1 MEVAPPTI
9 FTLFNKMKT
18 DYGKNNESLP
28 ENLQAI
34 LVELV
39 KKYETENSWVRKRQ
53 IMQWKKNER
62 FWHGI
67 QFIFWS
73 ETNQDWMAPI
83 ETSFYNSEADN
94 EDMNGPF
101 YDYVVNIFKAHG
113 EAIIAALSAQIPA
126 VRFPPDNADSVEDQ
140 ETSKTFSKIADLI
153 QRHNQAKR
161 ILLQALLMLWN
172 QGIVAAYHAPKFDR
186 AFGNIQIPQYKEG
199 MQCPECGY
207 IHDPST
213 QGTEQSGDV
222 SGPSDNNIGPVPP
235 AQGSINCP
243 QCAQGDDLHLPQQ
256 VPMQPSP
263 ILDSFKSAPK
273 MRVLIDIYG
282 PLNVKVPY
290 YARTQKDFTYLI
302 CALDQPKSYL
312 KSIYC
317 TDEKG
322 NFDDALARKIDA
334 DGSEDMGTYE
344 RIGRSPSAYSY
355 NLDGDQYL
363 ATLKRCW
370 LRPWVF
376 DDMSESLASEREEL
390 KALFPDGVYI
400 GMVGRVYVESR
411 NESMDDYWT
420 IGQAGLSTYI
430 HSDPIG
436 QSLVPIQEIRN
447 VTVNLTLETIEQAIP
462 SGFADTDTLNF
473 DVYNKHEARPGMIY
487 PVKRKPGEPLNQSFY
502 TQDRATL
509 SKEIPQFVQQLD
521 KDGQFVVGSFPSIYG
536 GPGEG
541 NSRTAAE
548 YNMSRQMALQ
558 RLSII
563 WSLLNFWWSKLM
575 EKCVHLYVDNMI
587 EDERFVTRNKNSYVN
602 VWIRRSELTGN
613 VGEVEPEGD
622 ESFPISIAQ
631 KQSLLMSLFQLQ
643 SPEINEAL
651 FQTENRSLISEAFAL
666 TEFKMPGEDQRI
678 KQMREIN
685 DIIANMQQI
694 QPEKD
699 VDDNPVHIECVR
711 SYLVSDV
718 GLDLKITNPQAYGLL
733 FQHLELHIELQQL
746 MQMPPPMQGSPAQQ
760 APPQGP
766 PNV

>member
-1 MEVAPPTI
+1 MP
-9 FTLFNKMKT
+9 N
-18 DYGKNNESLP
+18 YGQNNENLP
-28 ENLQAI
+28 ENLQEI
-34 LVELV
+34 LKELV
-39 KKYETENSWVRKRQ
+39 KKYEVENSWVRKRQ

-73 ETNQDWMAPI
+73 EANQDWMAPI
-83 ETSFYNSEADN
+83 ETSFAGEEDN
-94 EDMNGPF
+94 QEMNGPF
-101 YDYVVNIFKAHG
+101 YDYVVNIYKAHG

-126 VRFPPDNADSVEDQ
+126 VRFPPDNADSSEDL
-140 ETSKTFSKIADLI
+140 ETAKTFSKIADLI

-161 ILLQALLMLWN
+161 LLLQALLMLWN
-172 QGIVAAYHAPKFDR
+172 QGLVAAYHAPKFDR
-186 AFGNIQIPQYKEG
+186 AFGNIQVPQYKPG

-207 IHDPST
+207 VQDGEESN
-213 QGTEQSGDV
+213 DV
-222 SGPSDNNIGPVPP
+222 
-235 AQGSINCP
+235 NCP
-243 QCAQGDDLHLPQQ
+243 QCSQGASKDDCGVPPQQ
-256 VPMQPSP
+256 PQQIPMQPSP
-263 ILDSFKSAPK
+263 ILDGFKTAPK
-273 MRVLIDIYG
+273 MRVMIDIYG
-282 PLNVKVPY
+282 PLHVKVPY

-302 CALDQPKSYL
+302 CELDQPKSFL
-312 KSIYC
+312 KSLYC
-317 TDEKG
+317 NVVGENGKTTFNED
-322 NFDDALARKIDA
+322 LARKIDS
-334 DGSEDMGTYE
+334 DGTTDMGSYE

-363 ATLKRCW
+363 ATLKRTW

-376 DDMSESLASEREEL
+376 DDMLDTQAQERDEL
-390 KALFPDGVYI
+390 KELFPDGCYI
-400 GMVGRVYVESR
+400 GMVGNVYVESR
-411 NESMDDYWT
+411 NECMDEYWT

-436 QSLVPIQEIRN
+436 QSLIPIQEIRN

-473 DVYNKHEARPGMIY
+473 DVYNAHEARPGMIY
-487 PVKRKPGEPLNQSFY
+487 PVKKKPGEALNNSFY

-509 SKEIPQFVQQLD
+509 SKEVPMFVDQLD

-575 EKCVHLYVDNMI
+575 EKCVHLYVENMI
-587 EDERFVTRNKNSYVN
+587 EDERFVQKQKNNYVN
-602 VWIRRSELTGN
+602 VWIRRSELTGS

-631 KQSLLMSLFQLQ
+631 KQTLLMSLFQLQ

-651 FQTENRSLISEAFAL
+651 FQTENRSLISEAFAM

-685 DIIANMQQI
+685 DMMANLQPI

-699 VDDNPVHIECVR
+699 VDDNPIHIEATR
-711 SYLVSDV
+711 SFLVSDV
-718 GLDLKITNPQAYGLL
+718 GLDLKQSNPQAYGII
-733 FQHLELHIELQQL
+733 FEHLELHIELEQL
-746 MQMPPPMQGSPAQQ
+746 MMPVVQPVGPNGQPTQNNVPTQ
-760 APPQGP
+760 QGP
-766 PNV
+766 QQ

>member
-1 MEVAPPTI
+1 
-9 FTLFNKMKT
+9 MKS
-18 DYGKNNESLP
+18 DPNNTNLP
-28 ENLQAI
+28 ENLQVI
-34 LVELV
+34 LKELV
-39 KKYETENSWVRKRQ
+39 KKYEVENSWVRKRQ
-53 IMQWKKNER
+53 IQQWKKNER

-83 ETSFYNSEADN
+83 ETSFYNSESDN

-101 YDYVVNIFKAHG
+101 YDYVVNICKPAG
-113 EAIIAALSAQIPA
+113 ESIIAALSAQIPA

-153 QRHNQAKR
+153 QKHNQAKR
-161 ILLQALLMLWN
+161 VLLQALLMLWN
-172 QGIVAAYHAPKFDR
+172 QGNVFAYHAPKFDK
-186 AFGNIQIPQYKEG
+186 AFGNIQIPQYKAG
-199 MQCPECGY
+199 MQCPECGFVQEN
-207 IHDPST
+207 DQNSN
-213 QGTEQSGDV
+213 SGDPAGDS
-222 SGPSDNNIGPVPP
+222 SGVDATQQV
-235 AQGSINCP
+235 NCP
-243 QCAQGDDLHLPQQ
+243 QCAVGSPGDPSTNAPPMQPQQ

-263 ILDSFKSAPK
+263 ILGSFKTAPK
-273 MRVLIDIYG
+273 MRVMIDIYG
-282 PLNVKVPY
+282 NLNVKVPY

-302 CALDQPKSYL
+302 CELDQPKSFL
-312 KSIYC
+312 KSLYC
-317 TDEKG
+317 NDVGKNGKTTF
-322 NFDDALARKIDA
+322 NDDLARKIDS
-334 DGSEDMGTYE
+334 DGSVDMGSYE
-344 RIGRSPSAYSY
+344 RIGRSPSTYSY

-376 DDMSESLASEREEL
+376 DDMLDTQQQERDEL
-390 KALFPDGVYI
+390 KELFPDGCYVGMI
-400 GMVGRVYVESR
+400 GNVYVESR
-411 NESMDDYWT
+411 NECMDDYWT
-420 IGQAGLSTYI
+420 VGQAGLSTYI
-430 HSDPIG
+430 HSDPIV
-436 QSLVPIQEIRN
+436 QPLIPIQEIRN

-487 PVKRKPGEPLNQSFY
+487 PVKRKAGDTLSNSFY

-509 SKEIPQFVQQLD
+509 SKEVPLFVQQLD
-521 KDGQFVVGSFPSIYG
+521 KDAQFVVGAFPSIYG

-563 WSLLNFWWSKLM
+563 WSLLNFWWCKLM

-587 EDERFVTRNKNSYVN
+587 EDERFVQKQKNNYIN
-602 VWIRRSELTGN
+602 VWIKRAELTGS

-631 KQSLLMSLFQLQ
+631 KQDLLMKLFTLQ

-651 FQTENRSLISEAFAL
+651 FQSENRSIISEAFAM

-685 DIIANMQQI
+685 DMMANGQQI
-694 QPEKD
+694 MPEKD
-699 VDDNPVHIECVR
+699 VDDNPIHIECTR
-711 SYLVSDV
+711 SFLVSDI
-718 GLDLKITNPQAYGLL
+718 GLDLKATNPQVYSII
-733 FQHLELHIELQQL
+733 FQHLELHIELQS
-746 MQMPPPMQGSPAQQ
+746 MIQMPLAAPGQQ
-760 APPQGP
+760 APGQNNAPPQQGQ
-766 PNV
+766 

>member
-1 MEVAPPTI
+1 
-9 FTLFNKMKT
+9 MKT
-18 DYGKNNESLP
+18 NYGQNNENLP

-34 LVELV
+34 LKELL
-39 KKYETENSWVRKRQ
+39 KKYESENSWVRKRQ
-53 IMQWKKNER
+53 IMQWKKNDR

-83 ETSFYNSEADN
+83 ETSFYNSETDN

-101 YDYVVNIFKAHG
+101 YDYVVNIYKAHG

-153 QRHNQAKR
+153 QKHNQAKR

-172 QGIVAAYHAPKFDR
+172 QGIVAAYHSPKFDR
-186 AFGNIQIPQYKEG
+186 AFGNIQIPQYKPG
-199 MQCPECGY
+199 MQCPECGF
-207 IHDPST
+207 IQDN
-213 QGTEQSGDV
+213 EQNGDSGDIN
-222 SGPSDNNIGPVPP
+222 SDNPNTDPTQQV
-235 AQGSINCP
+235 NCP
-243 QCAQGDDLHLPQQ
+243 QCAQGSPGDPATGQPPMPPEQ
-256 VPMQPSP
+256 IPMQPSP
-263 ILDSFKSAPK
+263 ILDSFKTAPK
-273 MRVLIDIYG
+273 MRVMIDIYG

-302 CALDQPKSYL
+302 CALDQPKSFL
-312 KSIYC
+312 KSLYC
-317 TDEKG
+317 NQDGKF
-322 NFDDALARKIDA
+322 NDDLARKIDA

-344 RIGRSPSAYSY
+344 RIGRAPSAYAY

-376 DDMSESLASEREEL
+376 DDMPETLASERDEL
-390 KALFPDGVYI
+390 KELFPDGCYV
-400 GMVGRVYVESR
+400 GMVGNVYVESR

-420 IGQAGLSTYI
+420 VGQAGLSTYI

-436 QSLVPIQEIRN
+436 QSLIPIQEIRN

-509 SKEIPQFVQQLD
+509 SKEIPLFVQQLD

-563 WSLLNFWWSKLM
+563 WSLLNFWWCKLM

-587 EDERFVTRNKNSYVN
+587 EDERFVQKQKNNYIN
-602 VWIRRSELTGN
+602 VWIRRAELTGN

-685 DIIANMQQI
+685 DMMANMQQI

-699 VDDNPVHIECVR
+699 VDDNPIHIETTR
-711 SYLVSDV
+711 SFLVSDV
-718 GLDLKITNPQAYGLL
+718 GLDLKQTNPQAYAII
-733 FQHLELHIELQQL
+733 FQHLELHIQLQSM
-746 MQMPPPMQGSPAQQ
+746 MQMPMAPVQGQPQQQPPQ
-760 APPQGP
+760 QGP

>member
-1 MEVAPPTI
+1 M
-9 FTLFNKMKT
+9 T
-18 DYGKNNESLP
+18 DFGKNNENLP
-28 ENLQAI
+28 DNLQAI

-83 ETSFYNSEADN
+83 ETSFYNSESDN

-101 YDYVVNIFKAHG
+101 YDYVVNIYKAHG

-126 VRFPPDNADSVEDQ
+126 VRFPPDDADSVEDN
-140 ETSKTFSKIADLI
+140 ETSKTFSKISDLI
-153 QRHNQAKR
+153 QKHNQAKR
-161 ILLQALLMLWN
+161 LMLQALLMLWN

-186 AFGNIQIPQYKEG
+186 AFGNIQIPQYKPR

-207 IHDPST
+207 VQDA
-213 QGTEQSGDV
+213 ESGDSNDIAGDN
-222 SGPSDNNIGPVPP
+222 SGIDPT
-235 AQGSINCP
+235 AQINCP
-243 QCAQGDDLHLPQQ
+243 QCAQGDESQGLPPQNI
-256 VPMQPSP
+256 PMQPSP

-273 MRVLIDIYG
+273 MRVMIDIYG
-282 PLNVKVPY
+282 PLNIKVPY

-317 TDEKG
+317 NSTDNKG
-322 NFDDALARKIDA
+322 KVTYDEDLAKKIDA
-334 DGSEDMGTYE
+334 NGSADMGSYE
-344 RIGRSPSAYSY
+344 RIGRSPSSYSY

-363 ATLKRCW
+363 ATLKRSW

-376 DDMSESLASEREEL
+376 DDMLDTQAMEREQL
-390 KALFPDGVYI
+390 KELFPDGVYI
-400 GMVGRVYVESR
+400 GMVGNVYVESR
-411 NESMDDYWT
+411 NESMDEYWT

-430 HSDPIG
+430 HADPIG
-436 QSLVPIQEIRN
+436 QSLIPIQEIRN

-462 SGFADTDTLNF
+462 SGFADTKTLNF
-473 DVYNKHEARPGMIY
+473 DVYNKHESRPGMIY
-487 PVKRKPGEPLNQSFY
+487 PVTRAPGEALNQSFY

-509 SKEIPQFVQQLD
+509 SKEVPLFVQQLD

-563 WSLLNFWWSKLM
+563 WSLLNFWWCKLM
-575 EKCVHLYVDNMI
+575 EKCVHLYVSNMI
-587 EDERFVTRNKNSYVN
+587 DDERFVQKNKNNYIN
-602 VWIRRSELTGN
+602 VWIRRSELTGK

-651 FQTENRSLISEAFAL
+651 FDVNNRSLISEAFSM

-678 KQMREIN
+678 KQLREIN
-685 DIIANMQQI
+685 DIITNNQQI
-694 QPEKD
+694 SPEKD
-699 VDDNPVHIECVR
+699 VDDNPIHIETVR
-711 SYLVSDV
+711 NYLVSDV
-718 GLDLKITNPQAYGLL
+718 GLDLKQTNPQAYGLI
-733 FQHLELHIELQQL
+733 FEHLELHIQLQQL
-746 MQMPPPMQGSPAQQ
+746 MQAPMMPLAPQ
-760 APPQGP
+760 APGVSPQGP
-766 PNV
+766 PKPNGAIPQGPQ